1 MNSFMRILLMYANEY
16 DIKDESGRS
25 VRGCTINYYFYG
37 EDGSALQTQAQK
49 VGSVG
54 YQALAKCSLNYG
66 ARDHILRVPAIYDA
80 SFEMSVGSDGKPIL
94 KAVDLNYVQDV
105 NFVPVPVK
113 A

>member
-54 YQALAKCSLNYG
+54 YQRAKCSLDYG

-94 KAVDLNYVQDV
+94 KAIDLNYVQDV

>member
-49 VGSVG
+49 VG
-54 YQALAKCSLNYG
+54 
-66 ARDHILRVPAIYDA
+66 
-80 SFEMSVGSDGKPIL
+80 
-94 KAVDLNYVQDV
+94 
-105 NFVPVPVK
+105 
-113 A
+113 